1 MQHRYSAWQYS
12 LFIVSIIFAIFY
24 AAPNL
29 YGETPTIEV
38 TKANNLSLPAD
49 ITTTIKDILVKNDIK
64 YATEFKNN
72 KLLLEFK
79 DLDTQITAKDLI
91 RKQLPNYIN
100 LALSLNSKMPTWM
113 ETLGAKPMK
122 LGLDLRGGIHF
133 LLNVDVNS
141 LVKARITSDIKNIK
155 QELRENKI
163 RYLQAKQGDMR
174 NINIELRTTEDTANT
189 NKTLRKILSGY
200 NIKTNNNK
208 ISAHLTEDSVASISD
223 YAIEKTMTTLNN
235 RVNELGVS
243 EAVIQRQGLDNISV
257 DLPGIQDTA
266 KAKELLGK
274 TATLRFHLVNESYD
288 HNTASKTAAP
298 IGTKLYYF
306 NNSPI
311 LLNNDAILSGS
322 SITFAQSSSQDG
334 RPAVEIKLGGGGES
348 KFHSTTAKNIG
359 KSLAVVYV
367 DTTTEKTLVND
378 QWIVKHTPREKI
390 INVAVIRSALGN
402 SFQVTGISSQQEA
415 QTLSMLLRSGALAA
429 PVDIVQETTVG
440 PSLGKANI
448 EKGMLSLAV
457 GCLLVII
464 FMLCYYRFFGLVA
477 NCALILNVIFIIAIL
492 SIMGATLTLP
502 GIAGIVLTVGM
513 AVDANVLI
521 NERIREELRN
531 KTHPKAAI
539 NAGYDKAFTTIMD
552 ANVTTLI
559 VAMVLFGLGS
569 GSIKGFAITLTIG
582 LLVSMLTAIFFTRVV
597 ITYFYGKRD
606 NLTKL
611 SIGI

>member
-1 MQHRYSAWQYS
+1 MQQRYSTLQYF
-12 LFIVSIIFAIFY
+12 LSILAIIIACFY
-24 AAPNL
+24 ASPNL

-38 TKANNLSLPAD
+38 TRASDASLPAD
-49 ITTTIKDILVKNDIK
+49 ITTTIKDVLTKEHIT
-64 YATEFKNN
+64 YETELKDN

-79 DLDTQITAKDLI
+79 DSDTQIAARDLI
-91 RKQLPNYIN
+91 AKQLPDYIN
-100 LALSLNSKMPTWM
+100 LALNLNSKIPAWM
-113 ETLGAKPMK
+113 EMIGAKPMK

-133 LLNVDVNS
+133 LLNVDLSS
-141 LVKARITSDIKNIK
+141 LIKTRINSDIKSLK
-155 QELRENKI
+155 LDLRSDKI
-163 RYLQAKQGDMR
+163 RYLEAKQKDTR
-174 NINIELRTTEDTANT
+174 DISIVLRTAEDTAGASKIARQLLNGYKIKIDD
-189 NKTLRKILSGY
+189 NKIL
-200 NIKTNNNK
+200 
-208 ISAHLTEDSVASISD
+208 AHLTDDSVAAISN
-223 YAIEKTMTTLNN
+223 YAIDKTITTLNN

-243 EAVIQRQGLDNISV
+243 EAVIQRQGMDNISV
-257 DLPGIQDTA
+257 DLPGIQDIA

-288 HNTASKTAAP
+288 PNAKTNP

-306 NNSPI
+306 NNAAI
-311 LLNNDAILSGS
+311 LLNNEAILTGS
-322 SITFAQSSSQDG
+322 SITFAQESMQDG
-334 RPAVEIKLGGGGES
+334 MPAVEIKLGGGGES

-359 KSLAVVYV
+359 KRLAVVYV
-367 DTTTEKTLVND
+367 DTKAEKNFVD
-378 QWIVKHTPREKI
+378 GKWIVKHTPHEKI

-402 SFQVTGISSQQEA
+402 SFQVTGMSSREEA

-440 PSLGKANI
+440 PSLGLANI
-448 EKGMLSLAV
+448 EKGMLSLNV

-464 FMLCYYRFFGLVA
+464 FMLCYYRFFGFVA
-477 NCALILNVIFIIAIL
+477 DCALILNVIFIIAIL
-492 SIMGATLTLP
+492 SIIGATLTLP

-531 KTHPKAAI
+531 NTHPKAAI

-569 GSIKGFAITLTIG
+569 GSIKGFAVTLTIG
-582 LLVSMLTAIFFTRVV
+582 LLVSMLTAIFFTRIV
-597 ITYFYGKRD
+597 ITYFYAGRD